1 MDKIVHDDEFIAIA
15 KKFAYKKAEEMVEEM
30 GLKYSAD
37 ELAITN
43 NIYKDI
49 LIDEYGIELKED
61 LL

>member
-1 MDKIVHDDEFIAIA
+1 MDKVVHDDEFIAIA
-15 KKFAYKKAEEMVEEM
+15 KKLAYKKAEEMVEDM

-49 LIDEYGIELKED
+49 LLDEYGIELNDEFI
-61 LL
+61 

>member
-1 MDKIVHDDEFIAIA
+1 MDKVVHDDEFIAIA
-15 KKFAYKKAEEMVEEM
+15 KKLAYKKAEEMVEDM

-49 LIDEYGIELKED
+49 LLDEYGIKLNDEFI
-61 LL
+61 